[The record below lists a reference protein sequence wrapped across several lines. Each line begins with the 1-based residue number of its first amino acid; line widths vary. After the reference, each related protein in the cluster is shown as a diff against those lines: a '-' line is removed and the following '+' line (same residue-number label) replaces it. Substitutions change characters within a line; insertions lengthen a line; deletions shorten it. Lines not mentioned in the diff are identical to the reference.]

1 MFTSEA
7 ASFEAS
13 FDSFDRHREDA
24 ELCDDWRCPLGWSP
38 PSGGCWTQ
46 TPWRES
52 SWWRALGPSPVSPS
66 PSHWPEFRCFQHF
79 ELRLGDSWT
88 ISDLWY
94 DLMVS
99 GVWHFKGTVCT
110 VILRCCKPKSDQ
122 KCRSYVTL
130 KHQWILN
137 LQFDHFFRGLKRGVF
152 DKIRCSQWLQ
162 GMVLDGLEWFKAK
175 NRKSM
180 TFNYKSAGRYLVL
193 ALLKGFWS
201 LSCENC

>member
-1 MFTSEA
+1 MDSL
-7 ASFEAS
+7 ASWAKKKM
-13 FDSFDRHREDA
+13 
-24 ELCDDWRCPLGWSP
+24 
-38 PSGGCWTQ
+38 
-46 TPWRES
+46 S
-52 SWWRALGPSPVSPS
+52 SNLWCHGENQP
-66 PSHWPEFRCFQHF
+66 Q
-79 ELRLGDSWT
+79 RLDLSCT
-88 ISDLWY
+88 ISDFSF
-94 DLMVS
+94 DLRVNV
-99 GVWHFKGTVCT
+99 VWHFKGTVCT

-180 TFNYKSAGRYLVL
+180 TFNYKSAVRYLVL
-193 ALLKGFWS
+193 APLPKQVREYSRFCYFRPAGVLPDALYQTYGSTPTS
-201 LSCENC
+201 LV